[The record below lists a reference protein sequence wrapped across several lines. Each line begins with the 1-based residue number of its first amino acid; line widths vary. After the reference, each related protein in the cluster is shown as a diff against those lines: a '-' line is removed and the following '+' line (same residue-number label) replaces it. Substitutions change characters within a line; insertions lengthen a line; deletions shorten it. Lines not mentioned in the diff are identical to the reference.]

1 MVLNLCKAIL
11 VLRADW
17 DQGFGLKASF
27 RQRVYR
33 TTCHL
38 MWNCRCPASLQSSS
52 ALIWSHVCFEAASPG
67 FVFRLLFLRLCLS
80 PELMQQLGTAFEAA
94 DRTFEKAT
102 NLTT

>member
-33 TTCHL
+33 L
-38 MWNCRCPASLQSSS
+38 
-52 ALIWSHVCFEAASPG
+52 HVI
-67 FVFRLLFLRLCLS
+67 
-80 PELMQQLGTAFEAA
+80 
-94 DRTFEKAT
+94 
-102 NLTT
+102 